1 MRGTCP
7 LEFELAQV
15 YLYFLV
21 CTNDFL
27 CKVVF
32 LFFFFFTVRLE
43 MWLPYLESKLALSS
57 RL

>member
-15 YLYFLV
+15 YLYSLV

-27 CKVVF
+27 CKVF
-32 LFFFFFTVRLE
+32 LFFFYVRLE

>member
-32 LFFFFFTVRLE
+32 LFFFFYCKIGNVA
-43 MWLPYLESKLALSS
+43 ALL
-57 RL
+57 RV

>member
-21 CTNDFL
+21 STNDFL
-27 CKVVF
+27 CKDLF
-32 LFFFFFTVRLE
+32 LFNVRLE

>member
-15 YLYFLV
+15 YLYSLV

-27 CKVVF
+27 CKD
-32 LFFFFFTVRLE
+32 LFFFFLNVRLE
-43 MWLPYLESKLALSS
+43 MWLPYFESKLALSS